1 MSRVDAGSARVV
13 CEDFDTDTMMREVT
27 FEFDPPLGGVERT
40 HTFRM
45 ATMDNDGLPMATQD
59 RMLREDR
66 ERLARML
73 GYELDGDG
81 VIA

>member
-1 MSRVDAGSARVV
+1 MSRADAGRARVV
-13 CEDFDTDTMMREVT
+13 CEDFDTDKMMRAVT
-27 FEFDPPLGGVERT
+27 FEFDPPLDGVERT
-40 HTFRM
+40 HTFYM
-45 ATMDNDGLPMATQD
+45 ATMDDGGLPMATRD